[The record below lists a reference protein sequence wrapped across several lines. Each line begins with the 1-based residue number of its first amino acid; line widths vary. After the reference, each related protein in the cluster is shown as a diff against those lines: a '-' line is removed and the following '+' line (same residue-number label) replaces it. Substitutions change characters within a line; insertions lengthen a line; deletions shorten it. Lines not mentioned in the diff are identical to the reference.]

1 MGCSTAIASIFNPV
15 DAHHV
20 SPASVKA
27 LLDNLIFVSALL
39 FAFCMPLLTTFGHDD
54 LAAADQRQFALAVTG
69 RSWVAGENHNQ
80 PDRDSRVA
88 HIAECAVDV
97 NSTGCQ
103 SVWDYFIIST
113 YFMRTAY
120 VCLTT

>member
-1 MGCSTAIASIFNPV
+1 MGCSSAIASIFNPV

-69 RSWVAGENHNQ
+69 RSWVAHHGYTS
-80 PDRDSRVA
+80 DRDSRVA
-88 HIAECAVDV
+88 HIAECAIDV
-97 NSTGCQ
+97 KSTGCQ